1 MTVYNIFSQKI
12 LMHNNIFKQTSSLT
26 NAHITYPL
34 PKSRRCKRL
43 GLEKLECPHSHHLN
57 E

>member
-1 MTVYNIFSQKI
+1 MR
-12 LMHNNIFKQTSSLT
+12 NNIFKQTSSLT